1 MKMMKNHHI
10 LHLYD
15 VLFDIFE
22 KFRGSCPLHFYFLP
36 SHYLVSPVLS
46 CDSTLSITKVE
57 LDLILGVDMYL
68 FLK

>member
-15 VLFDIFE
+15 VLSDIFE
-22 KFRGSCPLHFYFLP
+22 KFIGSCPLHFYLLP
-36 SHYLVSPVLS
+36 SHYLVSPVLI
-46 CDSTLSITKVE
+46 CDSTLSITKGE